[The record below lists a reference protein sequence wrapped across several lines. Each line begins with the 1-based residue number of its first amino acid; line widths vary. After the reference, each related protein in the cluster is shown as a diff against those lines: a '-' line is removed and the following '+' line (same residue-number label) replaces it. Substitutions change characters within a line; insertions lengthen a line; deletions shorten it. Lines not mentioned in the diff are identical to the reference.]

1 MEVLRSAILD
11 MLRRKKGETFNSSEV
26 VRQMFPEDWEQFLED
41 VNDEAKSLSREGLI
55 TISTDKS
62 EVDSDPAN
70 ALTLEISSPNKL

>member
-55 TISTDKS
+55 TISTDTS
-62 EVDSDPAN
+62 EVDSATVT
-70 ALTLEISSPNKL
+70 AETLEISSPNKL

>member
-62 EVDSDPAN
+62 DVDSDPAN